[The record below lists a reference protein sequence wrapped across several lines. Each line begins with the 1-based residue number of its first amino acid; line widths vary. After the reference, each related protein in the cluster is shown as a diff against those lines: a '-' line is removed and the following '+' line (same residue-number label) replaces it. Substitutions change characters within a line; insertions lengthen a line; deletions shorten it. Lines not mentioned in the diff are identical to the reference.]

1 MSEERG
7 KLYWFRLESK
17 EFTNK
22 NTSRLRKICQKESV
36 HWRIVHD
43 AYLELL
49 GYSLE
54 YEGIFKENGIPLS
67 IDDISF
73 MFQNTSEE
81 EAKTYLDLMLKANL
95 LRESE
100 EGLISVTFFPQYIGT
115 LKTESMRKK
124 AYRDKQKKK
133 ENAPPERFV
142 KIKGDV
148 HFVDS
153 KSNKYIPIY
162 EAKEQG
168 LIDENDIPPIDD
180 IKEMGQ
186 MSPRE
191 EIEIEI
197 EKIREDRERRDREE
211 IERRYREKR

>member
-22 NTSRLRKICQKESV
+22 NTSRLRQICKKKKV
-36 HWRIVHD
+36 HWRAVHD

-54 YEGIFKENGIPLS
+54 YEGIFKENGIPLT

-73 MFQNTSEE
+73 MLQNTSEE
-81 EAKTYLDLMLKANL
+81 EANTYLELMFEANL
-95 LRESE
+95 LSKSD
-100 EGLISVTFFPQYIGT
+100 EGLISVTFFPKYIGT

-124 AYRDKQKKK
+124 VYRDKQKKK

-142 KIKGDV
+142 KMNGSVYFLDV
-148 HFVDS
+148 EN
-153 KSNKYIPIY
+153 NKHVPID
-162 EAKEQG
+162 EAIVQG
-168 LIDENDIPPIDD
+168 LFDKNDIPRIED

-191 EIEIEI
+191 EIE
-197 EKIREDRERRDREE
+197 
-211 IERRYREKR
+211 KR